1 MMNWKTFKGSG
12 SPSRVFDKKSEL
24 AIPSES
30 PLVIAFSGGRTS
42 GMMLRYYLDTEETP
56 PIVMFANTGKER
68 DETLD
73 FIHEIETQW
82 GCKVT
87 WVELTRVPVATD
99 KVMKIPSRLTRQNLM
114 KNKEMFWYKEVTYE
128 TATRHQDPNSPFDI
142 VIDHRPVLPNVV
154 ARYCSDYLKVRTMQ
168 LCLWDRGVEKFRNA
182 IGFRSDE
189 VDRAYDLIYSA
200 SRNKNVFLEFPLA
213 KKGVTQADVSE
224 FWQHQ
229 LFDLKLEQHEGNCH
243 LCFLK
248 KRRTLLALIN
258 KHPELAEWWRKKES
272 ERQTDVNI
280 TGDGWKFN
288 RNFSINDLIEES
300 FNYEFSEEDVQ
311 DPMTCAC
318 TTSMNLSDM
327 AE

>member
-1 MMNWKTFKGSG
+1 MINWKTFKGSG
-12 SPSRVFDKKSEL
+12 SPSRVIDKKSEL
-24 AIPSES
+24 TIPSES

-82 GCKVT
+82 NCKVI
-87 WVELTRVPVATD
+87 WVELIRVPVTAD
-99 KVMKIPSRLTRQNLM
+99 KVTKIPSKVTRTNLM
-114 KNKEMFWYKEVTYE
+114 KSKDMFWYKEVTYE
-128 TATRHQDPNSPFDI
+128 TATRHQDPDGPFD
-142 VIDHRPVLPNVV
+142 VLTSHYKVLPNVV

-168 LCLWDRGVEKFRNA
+168 LCIWDKGIHNFRNA

-200 SRNKNVFLEFPLA
+200 KRNKNLYLEFPLA
-213 KKGVTQADVSE
+213 KKGVTQADVLE
-224 FWQHQ
+224 FWKQQ
-229 LFDLKLEQHEGNCH
+229 AFDLRLEHYEGNCH

-258 KHPELAEWWRKKES
+258 KRPELAEWWRNKEA
-272 ERQTDVNI
+272 EKQNDTDIV
-280 TGDGWKFN
+280 GDGWKFN

-300 FNYEFSEEDVQ
+300 FNYEFSEEDIQ
-311 DPMTCAC
+311 EPMTCAC
-318 TTSMNLSDM
+318 TTSMNLSDN